1 LIGEN
6 VNPLLSCEPTA
17 LARAIDHTLL
27 KPDAVPADIV
37 ELCRQARRWN
47 FAAVC
52 VNPCYVP
59 LAARE
64 LAGSAVVRVCAVAG
78 FPLGAST
85 TAVKAAEAAAA
96 LQDGADEI
104 DVVINTGLLKGGR
117 PDLVEEELAAVV
129 ATARSSRPGALVKV
143 ILETCLLTRA
153 EKIAACRAA
162 VAAGAG
168 FVKTSTGFSTG
179 GATIEDVRLMRQ
191 TVGPSVGVKASG
203 GIRSLA
209 SAISLLEA
217 GADRLGTSSGV
228 LIMEDLLAK
237 RFSVK

>member
-1 LIGEN
+1 MFCC
-6 VNPLLSCEPTA
+6 NPTE

-27 KPDAVPADIV
+27 KPDARPDDIV
-37 ELCRQARRWN
+37 ELCLQALRWD
-47 FAAVC
+47 FATVC

-64 LAGSAVVRVCAVAG
+64 LAGSAVKVCAVVG
-78 FPLGAST
+78 FPLGSST
-85 TAVKAAEAAAA
+85 TAVKAAEAAAV
-96 LQDGADEI
+96 LQAGAGEI
-104 DVVINTGLLKGGR
+104 DVVINIGLLKGGR
-117 PDLVEEELAAVV
+117 PDLVEEELAVVV
-129 ATARSSRPGALVKV
+129 AAARSSRPGALVKV
-143 ILETCLLTRA
+143 ILETCLLTGE

-191 TVGPSVGVKASG
+191 TVGPTVGVKASG
-203 GIRSLA
+203 GIRSLT
-209 SAISLLEA
+209 SAISMIEA

-228 LIMEDLLAK
+228 LIMEEMLG
-237 RFSVK
+237 

>member
-1 LIGEN
+1 LF
-6 VNPLLSCEPTA
+6 CCKPTE

-27 KPDAVPADIV
+27 KPDTRPDDIV
-37 ELCRQARRWN
+37 ELCLQALRWD
-47 FAAVC
+47 FATAC

-64 LAGSAVVRVCAVAG
+64 LAGSAVKVCAVVG

-85 TAVKAAEAAAA
+85 TAIKGAEVAAV
-96 LQDGADEI
+96 LQAGAGEI
-104 DVVINTGLLKGGR
+104 DIVINIGLLKGGR
-117 PDLVEEELAAVV
+117 PDLVEEELAVVV
-129 ATARSSRPGALVKV
+129 AAARSSRPGALVKV
-143 ILETCLLTRA
+143 ILETCLLTSA

-191 TVGPSVGVKASG
+191 TVGPSIGVKASG

-209 SAISLLEA
+209 SAVSMIEA
-217 GADRLGTSSGV
+217 GANRLGTSSGV
-228 LIMEDLLAK
+228 LIMEEMLG
-237 RFSVK
+237 